1 MNCFQCK
8 NGHTI
13 GGNNH
18 ICFKKDIRVF
28 YEKQDDDKFSKQ
40 WHSYPN
46 WLNSFVHTTIKEFK
60 TDYVDKNVIKP
71 EKGIIKDFE
80 IGEFE
85 KKSPVRD
92 MNIVSFRILNFILYS
107 YLMASYVL
115 NNLTKEQM
123 SNYLVENLFPHSLFG
138 IVKKNWELLGVS
150 LKEIGIENIQIFMNM
165 IFEKIVQLITNLESV
180 DTEDKLYAF
189 EKEIDKCIMEIISK
203 KESIDKLNKDYQK
216 MNNELLSF
224 DPQSIKEI
232 ILSNYEPSIY
242 DQKIYPDIQYYSISN
257 IQDFNT
263 FINKFNNLKEN
274 ENKYSLINLLI
285 KRDEDITQ
293 DAINMKS
300 LENINKLTNLLLNIY
315 SYKISREDG
324 KSKVFKD
331 EIRFII
337 EEYNKVNP
345 IQINS
350 EEEFIDNYV
359 KPFIKSWDMIKKKSV
374 QYKCRILRDLDK
386 KQSPLEM
393 KIDNKL
399 CYFLV
404 DDGDKEGGMFLAAAY
419 QHLIEWQNAFINII
433 IGKNNMNGILNSYV
447 SQLEQEIDI
456 QDATKEEIINIDD
469 NTYQRLNELIFAS
482 SMRNIFTE
490 ENKISY
496 IIMIS

>member
-1 MNCFQCK
+1 
-8 NGHTI
+8 
-13 GGNNH
+13 
-18 ICFKKDIRVF
+18 
-28 YEKQDDDKFSKQ
+28 
-40 WHSYPN
+40 
-46 WLNSFVHTTIKEFK
+46 
-60 TDYVDKNVIKP
+60 
-71 EKGIIKDFE
+71 
-80 IGEFE
+80 
-85 KKSPVRD
+85 
-92 MNIVSFRILNFILYS
+92 
-107 YLMASYVL
+107 
-115 NNLTKEQM
+115 
-123 SNYLVENLFPHSLFG
+123 
-138 IVKKNWELLGVS
+138 
-150 LKEIGIENIQIFMNM
+150 
-165 IFEKIVQLITNLESV
+165 
-180 DTEDKLYAF
+180 
-189 EKEIDKCIMEIISK
+189 
-203 KESIDKLNKDYQK
+203 

-232 ILSNYEPSIY
+232 ILSNYDPSIY

-331 EIRFII
+331 EIKFII

-447 SQLEQEIDI
+447 SQL
-456 QDATKEEIINIDD
+456 
-469 NTYQRLNELIFAS
+469 
-482 SMRNIFTE
+482 
-490 ENKISY
+490 
-496 IIMIS
+496 